1 MIAPM
6 AWPLSL
12 CRGVAAVRHPYPTS
26 YKPFGVADLVTLFP
40 TARGVRGNV
49 PSGRD

>member
-1 MIAPM
+1 MIESIASS
-6 AWPLSL
+6 LRL
-12 CRGVAAVRHPYPTS
+12 CRGVAAGRHPHPAS